1 MTQDVEAS
9 SGSELGL
16 PSPKERRWL
25 RESGGLTYE
34 EVAAE
39 VGVTAT
45 TVRSW
50 ECGRTEPRGRTREAY
65 AGLLDRLAAAG
76 SKAPVRPVA
85 AGPPTHR
92 PRTAGKRSAKPAPH
106 RDRPAPREAAP
117 GDPAPQG
124 APAETAAGPAPGG
137 PAGGGDG
144 TAAARM
150 PGRPVTDAAAHGD
163 PHRAPGSDAEA
174 PAAATPGTPA
184 GPSTPA
190 TPADAGAP
198 ATPGAP
204 AGPAAPTPPAPAAPR
219 TTGPASPTEPAPPP
233 GAPTDPRGTTAPAGP
248 RPHPAAPAATGPA
261 PQDPAD
267 AQPAPAP
274 GAPTHPG
281 APAAPAATGPARQ
294 DPAPA
299 HTPEEPFPQIGP
311 APEQDPAPPGPP
323 YGPRPRPPRDAVEA
337 FDALYDHA
345 AAALVRQTY
354 LLTGRRSLALHAVEV
369 AFRQAWGRWPEV
381 ATDRDPVGWV
391 RSAAHEYALSPWHRF
406 RRAHRRPDKPPA
418 DTADRI
424 LLEALLALPPVHR
437 RTVLLYD
444 GVGLDLPDTAAETEA
459 STPATGHRL
468 LRAHAELARRIP
480 LPAGATPE
488 RRSAMLRERLG
499 AVRPAVSLEPRPAAT
514 VRAVSEHRARRLS
527 RAALVLTAVIAA
539 STGYTTV
546 TAPDH
551 YEPPVAP
558 GASVS
563 GVPPLSGPPRL
574 TETSRY
580 LQDKLRAD
588 PAAGP
593 HRLHPRLE

>member
-1 MTQDVEAS
+1 A
-9 SGSELGL
+9 
-16 PSPKERRWL
+16 
-25 RESGGLTYE
+25 
-34 EVAAE
+34 
-39 VGVTAT
+39 
-45 TVRSW
+45 
-50 ECGRTEPRGRTREAY
+50 
-65 AGLLDRLAAAG
+65 
-76 SKAPVRPVA
+76 
-85 AGPPTHR
+85 
-92 PRTAGKRSAKPAPH
+92 
-106 RDRPAPREAAP
+106 
-117 GDPAPQG
+117 
-124 APAETAAGPAPGG
+124 
-137 PAGGGDG
+137 
-144 TAAARM
+144 
-150 PGRPVTDAAAHGD
+150 
-163 PHRAPGSDAEA
+163 
-174 PAAATPGTPA
+174 
-184 GPSTPA
+184 
-190 TPADAGAP
+190 
-198 ATPGAP
+198 
-204 AGPAAPTPPAPAAPR
+204 
-219 TTGPASPTEPAPPP
+219 
-233 GAPTDPRGTTAPAGP
+233 
-248 RPHPAAPAATGPA
+248 
-261 PQDPAD
+261 
-267 AQPAPAP
+267 
-274 GAPTHPG
+274 
-281 APAAPAATGPARQ
+281 
-294 DPAPA
+294 
-299 HTPEEPFPQIGP
+299 
-311 APEQDPAPPGPP
+311 APPGPP

-345 AAALVRQTY
+345 AAALVRQAY
-354 LLTGRRSLALHAVEV
+354 LLTGRRSLALRSVEV

-391 RSAAHEYALSPWHRF
+391 RSAVHEYALSPWHRF

-480 LPAGATPE
+480 PLAGVTPE
-488 RRSAMLRERLG
+488 RRSGMLRERLG

-514 VRAVSEHRARRLS
+514 VRAVSEHRARRLA

-539 STGYTTV
+539 STGYTAV

-551 YEPPVAP
+551 YEPPIAP

>member
-25 RESGGLTYE
+25 RASGGLTYE

-39 VGVTAT
+39 VGVTAA

-65 AGLLDRLAAAG
+65 AALLDRLAAAG
-76 SKAPVRPVA
+76 SAAPVRPVA

-92 PRTAGKRSAKPAPH
+92 PRTTAKKPAPPPPA
-106 RDRPAPREAAP
+106 DPADPGKAAAVDPAPVRRLPGEPFRQDAPAAPASAAPAP
-117 GDPAPQG
+117 GDDTGTATARADGRPVADAATHTAHDEPPGRDTG
-124 APAETAAGPAPGG
+124 APAAPA
-137 PAGGGDG
+137 
-144 TAAARM
+144 T
-150 PGRPVTDAAAHGD
+150 AHG
-163 PHRAPGSDAEA
+163 AP
-174 PAAATPGTPA
+174 
-184 GPSTPA
+184 
-190 TPADAGAP
+190 GAP
-198 ATPGAP
+198 ADPGETRAP
-204 AGPAAPTPPAPAAPR
+204 AGPAPYPAAPCATAGPTPPDPTR
-219 TTGPASPTEPAPPP
+219 TEPAPPP
-233 GAPTDPRGTTAPAGP
+233 GAPADPDGTAQAPA
-248 RPHPAAPAATGPA
+248 
-261 PQDPAD
+261 
-267 AQPAPAP
+267 
-274 GAPTHPG
+274 
-281 APAAPAATGPARQ
+281 
-294 DPAPA
+294 
-299 HTPEEPFPQIGP
+299 PEEPFLQ
-311 APEQDPAPPGPP
+311 AAPPPGGHPPASPEEPFRQAPAEPPAAAPGRPYGRP

-345 AAALVRQTY
+345 AAALVRQAY
-354 LLTGRRSLALHAVEV
+354 LLTGRRSLALHSVEV

-480 LPAGATPE
+480 PLAGVTPE

-499 AVRPAVSLEPRPAAT
+499 AVRPAVPLEPRPAAT
-514 VRAVSEHRARRLS
+514 VRAVSEHRARRLA

-551 YEPPVAP
+551 YEPPIAP

-593 HRLHPRLE
+593 HRLHPQLE

>member
-65 AGLLDRLAAAG
+65 AALLDRLAAAG
-76 SKAPVRPVA
+76 SAAPVRPVA
-85 AGPPTHR
+85 AGPPAHR
-92 PRTAGKRSAKPAPH
+92 PRTTAKHSAKPAPPPPVE
-106 RDRPAPREAAP
+106 PAPLHASPGPAPAAV
-117 GDPAPQG
+117 GDPAPG
-124 APAETAAGPAPGG
+124 RRLPGDPFRPNAPAEVPVAAPAPGG
-137 PAGGGDG
+137 PPGAGAG
-144 TAAARM
+144 TAAARAA
-150 PGRPVTDAAAHGD
+150 GRPVTDAPAHDGPTGR
-163 PHRAPGSDAEA
+163 PHPAPGRDAEA
-174 PAAATPGTPA
+174 PAA
-184 GPSTPA
+184 
-190 TPADAGAP
+190 
-198 ATPGAP
+198 
-204 AGPAAPTPPAPAAPR
+204 PAAAAEAPVGPGETRAPVAPPAPAAMPR
-219 TTGPASPTEPAPPP
+219 
-233 GAPTDPRGTTAPAGP
+233 
-248 RPHPAAPAATGPA
+248 ATGPT
-261 PQDPAD
+261 PRDPAR
-267 AQPAPAP
+267 AEPAPAP
-274 GAPTHPG
+274 AGTAAPSWAQPHAVAAEPG
-281 APAAPAATGPARQ
+281 PGDPVPAAAAPASTA
-294 DPAPA
+294 
-299 HTPEEPFPQIGP
+299 EEPFQQIGP
-311 APEQDPAPPGPP
+311 ARGEPAPEEDAVPHGQPHGRP
-323 YGPRPRPPRDAVEA
+323 YGPRPRPPQDAVEA

-345 AAALVRQTY
+345 AAALVRQAY
-354 LLTGRRSLALHAVEV
+354 LLTGRRSLALHSVEV

-418 DTADRI
+418 DPADRI

-444 GVGLDLPDTAAETEA
+444 GVGLDLPDTAAETQA

-468 LRAHAELARRIP
+468 LRAHDELARRIP
-480 LPAGATPE
+480 LLAGVASE

-514 VRAVSEHRARRLS
+514 VRAVSEHRARRLA

-539 STGYTTV
+539 ATGYTTV